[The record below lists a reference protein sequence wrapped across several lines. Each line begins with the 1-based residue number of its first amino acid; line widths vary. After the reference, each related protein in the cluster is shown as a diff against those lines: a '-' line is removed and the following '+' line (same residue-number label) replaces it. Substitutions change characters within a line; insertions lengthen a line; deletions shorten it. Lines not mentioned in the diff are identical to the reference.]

1 MHLFG
6 RKPLPKDSILK
17 LRQALDIIEKRE
29 AYLQNKINNELV
41 VAKQNMNNKRI
52 ALMALKR
59 KKQYEQQW
67 DKLMGAK
74 MTIEQQVL
82 VIENAQVNFEAMQA
96 MKQGAQSLNTLHNNM
111 NVEQVDQVM
120 DDIRDQMDL
129 ANEISDAIAQ
139 PMIQMDEDE
148 LLKELE
154 ELEGTQLSEELTQIN
169 QVNAPKTQLK
179 SNFFIN
185 AAEEEE
191 LEELKQAMM
200 L

>member
-6 RKPLPKDSILK
+6 KKPQPKDSIIKLK
-17 LRQALDIIEKRE
+17 QTVEMLEKRE

-41 VAKQNMNNKRI
+41 IAKSNVNNKRV

-74 MTIEQQVL
+74 MTLEQQVL

-111 NVEQVDQVM
+111 KVDQVDKVM
-120 DDIRDQMDL
+120 DEIKDQIDI

-154 ELEGTQLSEELTQIN
+154 ELEGTQLSEELNQIN
-169 QVNAPKTQLK
+169 KVNAPSTQIK
-179 SNFFIN
+179 STFDIHI
-185 AAEEEE
+185 AEEQE
-191 LEELKQAMM
+191 LEELKQAMAM
-200 L
+200 

>member
-6 RKPLPKDSILK
+6 RKPQPKDSILK
-17 LRQALDIIEKRE
+17 LRQTLDIIEKRE
-29 AYLQNKINNELV
+29 TYLQNKINAELL

-111 NVEQVDQVM
+111 KVEQVDQVM

-129 ANEISDAIAQ
+129 ANEISDAISA
-139 PMIQMDEDE
+139 PMIVMDEDE

-154 ELEGTQLSEELTQIN
+154 ELEGTQLSEELTQIQ
-169 QVNAPKTQLK
+169 QVNAPKTEPK
-179 SNFFIN
+179 S
-185 AAEEEE
+185 
-191 LEELKQAMM
+191 LLLLM
-200 L
+200 

>member
-6 RKPLPKDSILK
+6 RKPQPKESILK
-17 LRQALDIIEKRE
+17 LRSTLDIIEKRE

-41 VAKQNMNNKRI
+41 VAKQNMNNKRV

-82 VIENAQVNFEAMQA
+82 VIENAQVNYEAMQA
-96 MKQGAQSLNTLHNNM
+96 MKQGAQSLSNLHNNM
-111 NVEQVDQVM
+111 KVEQVDQVM

-154 ELEGTQLSEELTQIN
+154 ELEGTQLGEELTQIST
-169 QVNAPKTQLK
+169 VNAPNTQLK
-179 SNFFIN
+179 S
-185 AAEEEE
+185 A
-191 LEELKQAMM
+191 LLLM
-200 L
+200 